1 MNTQT
6 IQTNEQAFPFTWME
20 DFEEYSTMLN
30 NEAERSELLSRL
42 LYEKYPFIKRL
53 NYESGQPV
61 LELISNQ
68 ELKKIRGIRFGHRT
82 RAKKLVFFYKGQ
94 EQQAWFPQV
103 EINGVFVFIRHDE
116 YPVQVVECT
125 SRYLALKY
133 ARRFMARKHKS
144 IV

>member
-6 IQTNEQAFPFTWME
+6 ISTNEQTFPFAWME
-20 DFEEYSTMLN
+20 DFEEYPAMLDN
-30 NEAERSELLSRL
+30 TAERSELLSRL
-42 LYEKYPFIKRL
+42 LYEKYPLIKWL

-61 LELISNQ
+61 LELISNR
-68 ELKKIRGIRFGHRT
+68 ETKKIRSIRFGHRT

-103 EINGVFVFIRHDE
+103 EINGVFVFIHHDE

-133 ARRFMARKHKS
+133 ARRFLARKHKGA
-144 IV
+144 V